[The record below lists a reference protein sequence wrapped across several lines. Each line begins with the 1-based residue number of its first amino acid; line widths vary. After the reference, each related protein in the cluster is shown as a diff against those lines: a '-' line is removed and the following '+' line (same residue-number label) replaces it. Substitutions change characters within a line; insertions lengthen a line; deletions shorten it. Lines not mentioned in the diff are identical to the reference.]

1 MDLNSRQLSFIIT
14 FLIMS
19 IVTLTVFNIQM
30 SGMQEP
36 EYLFEMVV
44 DEKLEE
50 ELKLLDEQTQQ
61 QDIAKTHMAY
71 NEAVKSRFDKELET
85 FKTLDELREEAKNND
100 ARDKSSDDSKSNNS
114 EEDVTNNENDR
125 YLTSSGNTGMEA
137 KAEKKERAEASR
149 GDDTSKDLKKSNVF
163 RRNTTISYSLKDRMH
178 LKLANPIYTC
188 EENGKIVINI
198 KVDASGNVTEAYFNK
213 ASSTSTNGCLI
224 DNAIAYALRS
234 KFESGSTPQQLG
246 SITYLF
252 QNH

>member
-1 MDLNSRQLSFIIT
+1 MDFNSRQLSFIIT

-19 IVTLTVFNIQM
+19 IVVLTIFNIQM

-50 ELKLLDEQTQQ
+50 ELKLLEEETLP

-71 NEAVKSRFDKELET
+71 NEAVKSRFDKELES
-85 FKTLDELREEAKNND
+85 FKTLEELREEAKNNE
-100 ARDKSSDDSKSNNS
+100 AQDDNPDDNESNNS
-114 EEDVTNNENDR
+114 EEDTTNDESDR
-125 YLTSSGNTGMEA
+125 SLTSSGNTGMTA

-149 GDDTSKDLKKSNVF
+149 GDDASKDLKKTNVF

-178 LKLANPIYTC
+178 IKLANPIYTC
-188 EENGKIVINI
+188 EENGKIVVNI

-234 KFESGSTPQQLG
+234 KFESARKAQQLG